1 MFKKMFT
8 CLMLTIATATLSQ
21 TQLNGKTSNL
31 SQTKIS
37 NLEVVVTVDSAK
49 DIENT
54 FKVEDIKKILNEAD
68 PNEAISFS
76 LVCNGTMM
84 SNRKKSTMT
93 YKIEGNTGEP
103 EEFLTLVSRLRT
115 SAIKYYNN

>member
-1 MFKKMFT
+1 
-8 CLMLTIATATLSQ
+8 MLTIATAALSQ
-21 TQLNGKTSNL
+21 NQLNGKTSNL

-54 FKVEDIKKILNEAD
+54 FKVEDIKEILNEAD

-76 LVCNGTMM
+76 LVCNRTMM
-84 SNRKKSTMT
+84 SNGKKSTMT

>member
-1 MFKKMFT
+1 
-8 CLMLTIATATLSQ
+8 MLTIATAALSQ
-21 TQLNGKTSNL
+21 NQLNGKTSNL

-54 FKVEDIKKILNEAD
+54 FKVEDIKEILNEAD

-84 SNRKKSTMT
+84 SNGKKSTMT

-103 EEFLTLVSRLRT
+103 EEFLTLVSRLRK